1 MKVLLLKDVKA
12 LGKAGEVKEVK
23 EGYGQNF
30 IIAKGF
36 GKLATPDVL
45 KQYEANKKKK
55 QAADAAEMERLKDLA
70 KKLETASVKIVKKV
84 GANGSLF
91 GALKKEDIAEAL
103 EKAGLAV
110 DKKKV
115 EIDGHIK
122 NTGVFEV
129 KIKLGHG
136 MHPVVK
142 VEVEAE

>member
-1 MKVLLLKDVKA
+1 MKVLLLKDVKS
-12 LGKAGEVKEVK
+12 LGRAGEVKEVK

-45 KQYEANKKKK
+45 KQYEANKKK
-55 QAADAAEMERLKDLA
+55 QAEIEAAELEKLKKLAKDLEA
-70 KKLETASVKIVKKV
+70 TEIKITKKV
-84 GANGSLF
+84 GANGALF

-103 EKAGLAV
+103 AAKGIEI
-110 DKKKV
+110 DKKHV

-122 NTGVFEV
+122 NTGLFEIS
-129 KIKLGHG
+129 IKLGHG